1 MPIAVKPP
9 DQLTGDV
16 VVEIVSLTYS
26 TYGRRMPL
34 AVGQALTRLL
44 DSHRAHD
51 ARDVAH
57 TCEAAGSPG
66 LAAALDQALLG
77 ARK

>member
-16 VVEIVSLTYS
+16 VVEVVSLTYS

-34 AVGQALTRLL
+34 AVAQALTRLL

-57 TCEAAGSPG
+57 ACEAAGAIG
-66 LAAALDQALLG
+66 VAAAIDAALLEAG
-77 ARK
+77 K